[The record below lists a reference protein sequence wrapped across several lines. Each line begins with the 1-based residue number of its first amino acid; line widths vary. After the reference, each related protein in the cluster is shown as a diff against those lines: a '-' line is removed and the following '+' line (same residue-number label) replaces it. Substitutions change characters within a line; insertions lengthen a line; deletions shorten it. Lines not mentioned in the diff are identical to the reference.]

1 MDTFKGMFLLK
12 KDKNVTIRAIK
23 ELCDCYSGRQA
34 NNIKEEKSLY
44 HDYFHDVNECLRECF
59 YETFG
64 SIRRCLA
71 FAYGAQHTD
80 DICYQRV
87 ALYRVFCF
95 LMELY
100 RTVPDAISINDFP
113 SCKDLLQLSEE
124 DLVSV
129 ANDLVGNKVVKSKV
143 SFVLLGKGVDN
154 LIKIGDVMAFYDNMA
169 NEMQADINE
178 KGLSDI
184 SLESFLLKKA
194 KAEYAYCFLAMLKVG
209 HSIGKEAKTIKENL
223 TDDESNNT
231 DMNNMIFITQSKN
244 KTFSSNNIL
253 YKI

>member
-1 MDTFKGMFLLK
+1 MKQFC
-12 KDKNVTIRAIK
+12 AIK
-23 ELCDCYSGRQA
+23 ELCDSYSGRQA
-34 NNIKEEKSLY
+34 NNTKEEKSLY
-44 HDYFHDVNECLRECF
+44 HEYFHDVNECLKECF

-71 FAYGAQHTD
+71 FVYGAQHTD

-100 RTVPDAISINDFP
+100 RIVPDAISINDFP

-124 DLVSV
+124 DMVSA
-129 ANDLVGNKVVKSKV
+129 ANDLVGNNVVKSKI
-143 SFVLLGKGVDN
+143 SFVLLGKGMDN

-169 NEMQADINE
+169 NEMKADINE
-178 KGLSDI
+178 KVFSDI

-194 KAEYAYCFLAMLKVG
+194 KAEYAYCFLALLKVG
-209 HSIGKEAKTIKENL
+209 RGIGKEAKSIHEARKDIEQYEDFCQQNCIGNL
-223 TDDESNNT
+223 VISNNT
-231 DMNNMIFITQSKN
+231 Q
-244 KTFSSNNIL
+244 L
-253 YKI
+253 

>member
-1 MDTFKGMFLLK
+1 MNTFKGMFLLK
-12 KDKNVTIRAIK
+12 KEKNETVCAIK
-23 ELCDCYSGRQA
+23 ELCDSYSGRQA
-34 NNIKEEKSLY
+34 NNTKEEKSLY
-44 HDYFHDVNECLRECF
+44 HEFFHDVNECLKECF

-71 FAYGAQHTD
+71 FVYGAQHTD

-100 RTVPDAISINDFP
+100 RIVPDAIFINDFP

-124 DLVSV
+124 DMVSA
-129 ANDLVGNKVVKSKV
+129 ANDLVGNNVVKSKI
-143 SFVLLGKGVDN
+143 SFVLLGKGMDN

-169 NEMQADINE
+169 NEMKADINE
-178 KGLSDI
+178 KVFSDI

-194 KAEYAYCFLAMLKVG
+194 KAEYAYCFLALLKVG
-209 HSIGKEAKTIKENL
+209 RGIGKEAKSIHEARKDIEQYEDFCQQNCIGNL
-223 TDDESNNT
+223 VISNNT
-231 DMNNMIFITQSKN
+231 Q
-244 KTFSSNNIL
+244 L
-253 YKI
+253 

>member
-1 MDTFKGMFLLK
+1 MNTFKGMFLLK
-12 KDKNVTIRAIK
+12 KEKNETVCAIK
-23 ELCDCYSGRQA
+23 VLCDSYSGRQA
-34 NNIKEEKSLY
+34 NNTKEEKSLY
-44 HDYFHDVNECLRECF
+44 HDYFHDVNECLKECF

-71 FAYGAQHTD
+71 FVYGAQHTD

-100 RTVPDAISINDFP
+100 RIVPDAISINDFP
-113 SCKDLLQLSEE
+113 SCKDLLLLSEE
-124 DLVSV
+124 DLVSA
-129 ANDLVGNKVVKSKV
+129 ANDLVGNNVVKSKV
-143 SFVLLGKGVDN
+143 SFVLLGKGMDN

-169 NEMQADINE
+169 NEMKADINE

-194 KAEYAYCFLAMLKVG
+194 KAEYAYCFLALLKVG
-209 HSIGKEAKTIKENL
+209 RGISKEAKSIHEARKDIEQYEDFCQQNNIGNL
-223 TDDESNNT
+223 
-231 DMNNMIFITQSKN
+231 IISKN
-244 KTFSSNNIL
+244 TQF
-253 YKI
+253 

>member
-1 MDTFKGMFLLK
+1 MNTFKGMFLLNK
-12 KDKNVTIRAIK
+12 EKNETVCAIK
-23 ELCDCYSGRQA
+23 ELCDSYSGRQA
-34 NNIKEEKSLY
+34 NNTKEEKSLY
-44 HDYFHDVNECLRECF
+44 HEFFHDVNECLKECF

-71 FAYGAQHTD
+71 FVYGAQHTD

-100 RTVPDAISINDFP
+100 RIVPDAIFINDFP

-124 DLVSV
+124 DMVSA
-129 ANDLVGNKVVKSKV
+129 ANDLVGNNVVKSKI
-143 SFVLLGKGVDN
+143 SFVLLGKGMDN

-169 NEMQADINE
+169 NEMKADINE
-178 KGLSDI
+178 KVFSDI

-194 KAEYAYCFLAMLKVG
+194 KAEYAYCFLALLKVG
-209 HSIGKEAKTIKENL
+209 RGIGKEAKSIHEARKDIEQYEDFCQQNCIGNL
-223 TDDESNNT
+223 VISNNT
-231 DMNNMIFITQSKN
+231 Q
-244 KTFSSNNIL
+244 L
-253 YKI
+253 

>member
-1 MDTFKGMFLLK
+1 M
-12 KDKNVTIRAIK
+12 
-23 ELCDCYSGRQA
+23 CDSYSGRQA
-34 NNIKEEKSLY
+34 NNTKEEKKLY
-44 HDYFHDVNECLRECF
+44 RDYFHDVNECLRECF

-71 FAYGAQHTD
+71 FVYGAQHTD

-100 RTVPDAISINDFP
+100 RIVPDAISINDFP

-124 DLVSV
+124 DMVSA
-129 ANDLVGNKVVKSKV
+129 ANDLVGNNVVKSKI
-143 SFVLLGKGVDN
+143 SFVLLGKGMDN

-169 NEMQADINE
+169 NEMKADINE
-178 KGLSDI
+178 KVFSDI

-194 KAEYAYCFLAMLKVG
+194 KAEYAYCFLALLKVG
-209 HSIGKEAKTIKENL
+209 RGIGKEAKSIHEARKDIEQYEDFCQQNCIGNL
-223 TDDESNNT
+223 VISNNT
-231 DMNNMIFITQSKN
+231 Q
-244 KTFSSNNIL
+244 L
-253 YKI
+253 

>member
-1 MDTFKGMFLLK
+1 MYLLK
-12 KDKNVTIRAIK
+12 KEKNETVCAIK
-23 ELCDCYSGRQA
+23 ELCDSYSGRQA

-44 HDYFHDVNECLRECF
+44 HDYFHDVNECLKECF

-71 FAYGAQHTD
+71 FVYGAQHTD

-95 LMELY
+95 FMELY
-100 RTVPDAISINDFP
+100 RIVPDAISINDFP
-113 SCKDLLQLSEE
+113 SCKDLLLLSEE
-124 DLVSV
+124 DLVSA
-129 ANDLVGNKVVKSKV
+129 ANDLVGNNVVKSKV
-143 SFVLLGKGVDN
+143 SFVLLGKGMDN

-178 KGLSDI
+178 KGLADI

-194 KAEYAYCFLAMLKVG
+194 KAEYAYCFLALLKVG
-209 HSIGKEAKTIKENL
+209 RGIGKEAKSIHEARKNIEQYEDFCQQNNIGNL
-223 TDDESNNT
+223 
-231 DMNNMIFITQSKN
+231 IISKN
-244 KTFSSNNIL
+244 TQF
-253 YKI
+253 